1 METGYADIA
10 PITHRTLAD
19 AVTARI
25 RDAIVL
31 GRLSPG
37 QRLTESMLADF
48 LEVSRSPVREAL
60 TRLRYQG
67 LVEGASTSHVWKPTP
82 ADVDEI
88 FSLRTAL
95 DCLVNEWI
103 INNEALCEED
113 IAFLE
118 SLIAELQEKVEC
130 PETLSR
136 DVVMAADEA
145 FHSFLCHRSGHSRLI
160 RLWQQIMSQRCALM
174 FIGLSDTQ
182 LVEVTTAI
190 VAHYRAVL
198 DDLKLGDLDS
208 IRKRDVSANEN
219 FARMIKERLAAM
231 DAGHDRNELV

>member
-1 METGYADIA
+1 MEPIYADIA

-19 AVTARI
+19 IVTARI

-60 TRLRYQG
+60 TRLRFQG
-67 LVEGASTSHVWKPTP
+67 LVEGAPSCYVWKPTP

-88 FSLRTAL
+88 FSLRAAL

-103 INNEALCEED
+103 ISQGALGDED

-118 SLIAELQEKVEC
+118 SLIADLQAKIEC
-130 PETLSR
+130 PDKLTR
-136 DVVMAADEA
+136 DAVIAADEA
-145 FHSFLCHRSGHSRLI
+145 FHSFLYHRSGHSRLI
-160 RLWQQIMSQRCALM
+160 RLWQQIMSQRCALI
-174 FIGLSDTQ
+174 FIGLSDMH
-182 LVEVTTAI
+182 LVETTMAI
-190 VAHYRAVL
+190 IDYYQALL
-198 DDLKLGDLDS
+198 DDLMSGDIDS
-208 IRKRDVSANEN
+208 IRERGVLANEN
-219 FARMIKERLAAM
+219 FARLIKDRLATM
-231 DAGHDRNELV
+231 DPGHDRSELV

>member
-1 METGYADIA
+1 METRYADIA

-19 AVTARI
+19 AVTARL

-37 QRLTESMLADF
+37 QRLTESMVADF

-67 LVEGASTSHVWKPTP
+67 LVEGAPTSYVWKPTP

-95 DCLVNEWI
+95 DGLVNEWI
-103 INNEALCEED
+103 ISHEALGEED
-113 IAFLE
+113 IAYLE

-130 PETLSR
+130 PDTLSR

-145 FHSFLCHRSGHSRLI
+145 FHSFLCERSGHSRLI

-174 FIGLSDTQ
+174 FIGLSDMELMET
-182 LVEVTTAI
+182 TTAI
-190 VAHYRAVL
+190 VAYYQALL
-198 DDLKLGDLDS
+198 DDLKSGDLDT
-208 IRKRDVSANEN
+208 IRKRDISANEN

-231 DAGHDRNELV
+231 DAGQDRSDLV